1 MPAFAL
7 TAAEIAAAEAAAIAA
22 AEAAAVQAAQV
33 AAAEAA
39 AQAAATAA
47 AEQAAAQAASATAT
61 NAATNQSVLNA
72 VGAGGGAP
80 ASAAQMGGYGGINSI
95 GAGAGTGGISN
106 LGFQTL
112 AQEVGA
118 TGGIETLLSGL
129 NTPSA
134 VTSMA
139 PMAPPPMAPPPMAPM
154 APPPIA
160 PPPPPMAPPP
170 MAPPPPP
177 IPDVKAGMD
186 ASQITNIPPAS
197 PPPQAPAPVNP
208 PPQDRMLNYGMETQG
223 MKAPLNQTATYN
235 LTGPATPPAPEPNF
249 LQSAFKDFKDMPLK
263 DKLLTGL
270 MGSTGYEM
278 LTRPKPKE
286 KEKYKSTWNADA
298 YSGYDPTPPTPYKPR
313 YAVGGGISDL
323 GGFSDYARGGRMLK
337 GPGDGMSDEIPATIA
352 DKQPARLANEEFVIP
367 ADVVSHLGNG
377 SSEAGAKVL
386 YKMMDRVRKAR
397 TGTKKQG
404 KQINPEKYLA

>member
-1 MPAFAL
+1 
-7 TAAEIAAAEAAAIAA
+7 
-22 AEAAAVQAAQV
+22 
-33 AAAEAA
+33 
-39 AQAAATAA
+39 
-47 AEQAAAQAASATAT
+47 
-61 NAATNQSVLNA
+61 
-72 VGAGGGAP
+72 
-80 ASAAQMGGYGGINSI
+80 
-95 GAGAGTGGISN
+95 
-106 LGFQTL
+106 
-112 AQEVGA
+112 
-118 TGGIETLLSGL
+118 
-129 NTPSA
+129 
-134 VTSMA
+134 
-139 PMAPPPMAPPPMAPM
+139 
-154 APPPIA
+154 
-160 PPPPPMAPPP
+160 
-170 MAPPPPP
+170 
-177 IPDVKAGMD
+177 
-186 ASQITNIPPAS
+186 
-197 PPPQAPAPVNP
+197 
-208 PPQDRMLNYGMETQG
+208 MLNYGMETQG